1 MPFDRSSARIPNV
14 TDDIETPESSPA
26 PEQKSRTR
34 YIKWVVLGIVGLVV
48 LMFAGIFF
56 YANVINDAPDKL
68 DASDLSNALV
78 QTTLPSGTV
87 DVRESVPAP
96 TTPSDAPAADPA
108 PATTPSVDDGSFDG
122 DWVPTDASEFGYRV
136 EEVLAGVNTTAVGRS
151 NEITGLLTI
160 DGTTA
165 TAVDVEVQVDSIKSD
180 SALRDSSFSGRVMNS
195 EEFPTATFEL
205 TEPIEFGTIPT
216 GDEQIVATATGEL
229 TLRGVTNPVTFEVTA
244 QTTGGRIGVFGSI
257 PVVFADY
264 GIENPS
270 FGQVKTEDEGLVEF
284 VLVFERAT

>member
-1 MPFDRSSARIPNV
+1 MSDDAGTPDLSSA
-14 TDDIETPESSPA
+14 A
-26 PEQKSRTR
+26 PEPKSRTR
-34 YIKWVVLGIVGLVV
+34 FIKWVVLGIIGLVV

-56 YANVINDAPDKL
+56 YANVLNDAPDKL

-78 QTTLPSGTV
+78 QTTPPPGTV
-87 DVRESVPAP
+87 VVRESLPEATAP
-96 TTPSDAPAADPA
+96 EATTPAGAP
-108 PATTPSVDDGSFDG
+108 PATTPSVDFGNFDG
-122 DWVPTDASEFGYRV
+122 DWAPTDASEFGYRV

-180 SALRDSSFSGRVMNS
+180 SALRDNQFAGRIMNA
-195 EEFPTATFEL
+195 EEFPTATFQL

-216 GDEQIVATATGEL
+216 GDEQVVATATGEL

-244 QTTGGRIGVFGSI
+244 QTTDGRIGVLGSI